1 MNELNDLERRA
12 AFLAF
17 LSQAQKVM
25 GLNNVEFAA
34 QIMEVAMELG
44 PELFCVGDEED
55 DDDNAD
61 EREVMQ

>member
-25 GLNNVEFAA
+25 SLNNVEFSA
-34 QIMEVAMELG
+34 QLMEVAMDLA
-44 PELFCVGDEED
+44 PELFTVNEDEEPTG
-55 DDDNAD
+55 
-61 EREVMQ
+61 VFQ